1 MTMRVMARFLQG
13 VKDFLMNGL
22 DSFPGFC
29 AARLLALS
37 PLAKLSQQIA
47 TTILAFNPD
56 LLRGQELQEHMEQ
69 SARCRNASRSGFN
82 LDQSCRIRSFHNC
95 FFAYRPLLHLSFW
108 RWPVQ
113 RRANLRKCAC
123 FSAHPIRRVIHVQ
136 ITPRSPNDSST
147 RACRRSPSGGCM
159 CLFGAVFAGRCE

>member
-69 SARCRNASRSGFN
+69 SARWRNASRSGFN
-82 LDQSCRIRSFHNC
+82 LDQHCEIEEFHNC
-95 FFAYRPLLHLSFW
+95 ALRVGGFYTYHSGDGRPNSA
-108 RWPVQ
+108 RS
-113 RRANLRKCAC
+113 RECAC
-123 FSAHPIRRVIHVQ
+123 VV
-136 ITPRSPNDSST
+136 
-147 RACRRSPSGGCM
+147 RARSGG
-159 CLFGAVFAGRCE
+159 